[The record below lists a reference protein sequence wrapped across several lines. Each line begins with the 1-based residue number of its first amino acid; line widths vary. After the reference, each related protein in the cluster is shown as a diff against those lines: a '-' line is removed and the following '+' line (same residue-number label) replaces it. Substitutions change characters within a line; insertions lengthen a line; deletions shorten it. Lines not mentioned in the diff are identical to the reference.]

1 MNIVLVHGWL
11 SSPDQHWFP
20 WLRRELEGRGFN
32 VIAPA
37 MPNPARPE
45 KRAWVEMLKGVL
57 AKLDPQQTI
66 LVGHSL
72 GVPTI
77 LYCLQDHDGPPYLK
91 VVLTSGFARTIPML
105 DRVVDNYDMRLNLA
119 RIIPK
124 AESWTCIHA
133 DNDPLVPFK
142 EGQWLAKKLGA
153 DFILEKGR
161 GHLTQYRGVVKLPS
175 ALGSIAGELQERFKK
190 QGVLL
195 EDVGMSLESALD
207 SINKF
212 VKKTH
217 PSLKID
223 PLIFLRSYIL
233 RELDKNDLLKGKM
246 TKS

>member
-1 MNIVLVHGWL
+1 
-11 SSPDQHWFP
+11 
-20 WLRRELEGRGFN
+20 
-32 VIAPA
+32 
-37 MPNPARPE
+37 MPHPARPE
-45 KRAWVEMLKGVL
+45 KRAWVARLKDVL
-57 AKLDPQQTI
+57 AILDPQQTI

-77 LYCLQDHDGPPYLK
+77 LYCLQDHEGSPYLK
-91 VVLTSGFARTIPML
+91 AVLTSGFARDIPML
-105 DRVVDNYDMRLNLA
+105 DKVVDGYDMKLNLT
-119 RIIPK
+119 RIKPK

-153 DFILEKGR
+153 DFIVEHGR

-175 ALGSIAGELQERFKK
+175 ALRSISGEMQERFKK

-195 EDVGMSLESALD
+195 EDVGMSLESALG
-207 SINKF
+207 SIDKF

-223 PLIFLRSYIL
+223 PLIFLRSRIL
-233 RELDKNDLLKGKM
+233 RELDKNGILKSK
-246 TKS
+246 KSKS